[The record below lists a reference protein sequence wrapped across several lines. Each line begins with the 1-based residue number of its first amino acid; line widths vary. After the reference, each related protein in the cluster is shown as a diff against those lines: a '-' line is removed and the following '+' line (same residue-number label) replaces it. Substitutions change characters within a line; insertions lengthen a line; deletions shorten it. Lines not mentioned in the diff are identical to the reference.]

1 MEGNLLIEL
10 NKTDEL
16 GIEAM
21 EKTSEN
27 VLIITFWSFKD
38 ALVQTY
44 TLPYVSII
52 RQKIPPGSKIFIVTF
67 EQQRVALSAPEVDQ
81 QNKVFAKQNIQ
92 LVAFPY
98 KKFGLKK
105 LVSAVGHL
113 FSMIRLINSER
124 IKTIHAFGPNAGSF
138 GHLLSKITGKE
149 LIVDS
154 FEPHAEAM
162 VENGTWKHNRGA
174 HLILSKFEKWQA
186 KRAKHLIATS
196 SGMFDYSIKTY
207 GFKPESFFVKPACV
221 DTNLFFPRKKDE
233 TLLLSMGLENKI
245 ICVYA
250 GKLGG
255 IYLNEEVFDFFKACY
270 DHWGE
275 SFRCVMLTNAD
286 RDEINKQLVRVG
298 ISSEIIISKF
308 VFHTEVPNYLS
319 LGDFAI
325 NPVKPVPTK
334 RYCTSIKDGEYW
346 AMGLPVVITPN
357 ISDDSDIIRENKI
370 GAVIENLNTAGYIKA
385 VKEIDNIIKFNDRE
399 EIQRSINL
407 IANKFR
413 SYKIAEDIYE
423 EIYSFEPTCD

>member
-1 MEGNLLIEL
+1 
-10 NKTDEL
+10 
-16 GIEAM
+16 M
-21 EKTSEN
+21 EKKSEN

-44 TLPYVSII
+44 TLPYVNII

-67 EQQRVALSAPEVDQ
+67 EQQRVALSTTELDQ
-81 QNKVFAKQNIQ
+81 KNKEFANQNIQ

-105 LVSAVGHL
+105 LTSAVGHL
-113 FSMIRLINSER
+113 FSMIRLIKRER
-124 IKTIHAFGPNAGSF
+124 INTIHAFGPNAGSF
-138 GHLLSKITGKE
+138 GYLLSRVTGKE
-149 LIVDS
+149 LIIDS

-162 VENGTWKHNRGA
+162 VENGTWKRNRGA
-174 HLILSKFEKWQA
+174 HLILSKFERWQA

-196 SGMFDYSIKTY
+196 SGMFDYSIRTY
-207 GFKPESFFVKPACV
+207 GFRPVSFFVKPACV

-233 TLLLSMGLENKI
+233 TLLRSMGLENKI

-255 IYLNEEVFDFFKACY
+255 IYLNDEVFDFFKVCY
-270 DHWGE
+270 DHWGDR
-275 SFRCVMLTNAD
+275 FRCVMLTNAD
-286 RDEINKQLVRVG
+286 RNEIDKQMSRAG
-298 ISSEIIISKF
+298 IHSEIIISKF

-325 NPVKPVPTK
+325 NPVKSVPTK

-346 AMGLPVVITPN
+346 AMGLPVVITRD
-357 ISDDSDIIRENKI
+357 ISDDSDIIAENKI
-370 GAVIENLNTAGYIKA
+370 GSVIENLNIAGYKKA
-385 VKEIDNIIKFNDRE
+385 VKEIDDIIKSRKRE
-399 EIQRSINL
+399 DIQRSINL

-413 SYKIAEDIYE
+413 SYKIAENIYE
-423 EIYSFEPTCD
+423 RIYAFERISQK

>member
-1 MEGNLLIEL
+1 
-10 NKTDEL
+10 
-16 GIEAM
+16 M
-21 EKTSEN
+21 EKKSEN

-44 TLPYVSII
+44 TLPYVNII
-52 RQKIPPGSKIFIVTF
+52 RQKIPSGSKIFIVTF
-67 EQQRVALSAPEVDQ
+67 EQQRIALSAPELDQ
-81 QNKVFAKQNIQ
+81 RNKEFAQQNIQ

-105 LVSAVGHL
+105 LISAVGHL
-113 FSMIRLINSER
+113 FSMIKLIKRER

-138 GHLLSKITGKE
+138 GYLLSKITGKE
-149 LIVDS
+149 LIIDS

-162 VENGTWKHNRGA
+162 VENGTWKQNRGA

-221 DTNLFFPRKKDE
+221 DTNLFFPRKKNAN
-233 TLLLSMGLENKI
+233 LLRSLGLDNKI

-255 IYLNEEVFDFFKACY
+255 IYLNDEVFDFFKTCY

-275 SFRCVMLTNAD
+275 RFRCVMVTNAD
-286 RDEINKQLVRVG
+286 RAEIDKQLERVELPLH
-298 ISSEIIISKF
+298 IVVSKF
-308 VFHTEVPNYLS
+308 VFHSEVPEYLS

-334 RYCTSIKDGEYW
+334 RFCTSIKDGEYW

-357 ISDDSDIIRENKI
+357 ISDDSDIIMKNNI
-370 GAVIENLNTAGYIKA
+370 GVILTGFDQASYKKA
-385 VKEIDNIIKFNDRE
+385 VEEIDELLRQNKMELQQKIN
-399 EIQRSINL
+399 EIAKKLRS
-407 IANKFR
+407 F
-413 SYKIAEDIYE
+413 KIAENIYE
-423 EIYSFEPTCD
+423 EIYSFKLDSQQ

>member
-1 MEGNLLIEL
+1 MG
-10 NKTDEL
+10 K
-16 GIEAM
+16 
-21 EKTSEN
+21 KSEN

-44 TLPYVSII
+44 TLPYVNII
-52 RQKIPPGSKIFIVTF
+52 RQKIPPDSKIFIVTF
-67 EQQRVALSAPEVDQ
+67 EQQRIALSVPELDQ
-81 QNKVFAKQNIQ
+81 KNKEFAKQNIQ

-105 LVSAVGHL
+105 LISAVSHL
-113 FSMIRLINSER
+113 FLMIKLIKSEG

-138 GHLLSKITGKE
+138 GYLLSKVTRKE
-149 LIVDS
+149 LIIDS

-162 VENGTWKHNRGA
+162 VENGTWKRNRGA

-196 SGMFDYSIKTY
+196 SGMFDYSVKIY
-207 GFKPESFFVKPACV
+207 RFKPKSFFVKPACV
-221 DTNLFFPRKKDE
+221 DTDLFFPRKKDE
-233 TLLLSMGLENKI
+233 NLLRSMELENKI
-245 ICVYA
+245 VCVYA

-255 IYLNEEVFDFFKACY
+255 IYLNDEVFDFFKTCY

-275 SFRCVMLTNAD
+275 SFRCVMVTNAD
-286 RDEINKQLVRVG
+286 RNEIDQQLARVG
-298 ISSEIIISKF
+298 IPSEIIISKF
-308 VFHTEVPNYLS
+308 VFHTEVPEYLS

-357 ISDDSDIIRENKI
+357 ISDDSDIIMKNNI
-370 GAVIENLNTAGYIKA
+370 GAILTGFDQASYKKA
-385 VKEIDNIIKFNDRE
+385 VEEIDKLLTQNKTELQQKIN
-399 EIQRSINL
+399 EI
-407 IANKFR
+407 AKKYR
-413 SYKIAEDIYE
+413 SYKIAE
-423 EIYSFEPTCD
+423 EIYTEIYKSN

>member
-1 MEGNLLIEL
+1 
-10 NKTDEL
+10 
-16 GIEAM
+16 M
-21 EKTSEN
+21 EKKSEN

-44 TLPYVSII
+44 TLPYVNII
-52 RQKIPPGSKIFIVTF
+52 RRKIPRDTKIFIVTF
-67 EQQRVALSAPEVDQ
+67 EQQRVALSAPELDQ
-81 QNKVFAKQNIQ
+81 QNKEFAKENIQ

-105 LVSAVGHL
+105 LISAVGHL
-113 FSMIRLINSER
+113 FSMIRLIKSKR
-124 IKTIHAFGPNAGSF
+124 IKRIHAFGPNAGSF
-138 GHLLSKITGKE
+138 GYLLSKMTGKE
-149 LIVDS
+149 LIIDS

-174 HLILSKFEKWQA
+174 HLILSKFERWQA

-196 SGMFDYSIKTY
+196 SGMFEYSIKTY

-233 TLLLSMGLENKI
+233 TLLRAMGLENKI

-255 IYLNEEVFDFFKACY
+255 IYLNDEVFDFFKVCY

-275 SFRCVMLTNAD
+275 SFRCVMVTNASGN
-286 RDEINKQLVRVG
+286 EINKQLARVG
-298 ISSEIIISKF
+298 IPSEIIISKF
-308 VFHTEVPNYLS
+308 VFHTEVPKYLS

-357 ISDDSDIIRENKI
+357 ISDDSDIIMKNNI
-370 GAVIENLNTAGYIKA
+370 GVILTGFDQAHYKKA
-385 VKEIDNIIKFNDRE
+385 VEDIDKIFTQNKTELQQKINEIAK
-399 EIQRSINL
+399 
-407 IANKFR
+407 KYR
-413 SYKIAEDIYE
+413 SYKIADDIYT
-423 EIYSFEPTCD
+423 EIYKSN